1 MYLTQLNHEKLFSWK
16 VSACSAS
23 LIRLEGLLRVRVIH
37 MLKQNNQLLP
47 QISSER
53 LQQLPMAKKMFKE
66 RWRCLVYIMP
76 RFIYLFFHGLIS
88 LRIWVK
94 KISIAGSILNILGHL
109 LRMSSGNPER
119 CYPEKIKTWASA
131 APVSWAQ
138 RTYPG
143 KFSWSQ
149 RNTARL

>member
-1 MYLTQLNHEKLFSWK
+1 MYLTKLNHEKLFSWK
-16 VSACSAS
+16 ESACHAS

-37 MLKQNNQLLP
+37 MMRQNYQLLP

-53 LQQLPMAKKMFKE
+53 LQQLPMAKKMFKG

-76 RFIYLFFHGLIS
+76 RFIYLFFSRLDI
-88 LRIWVK
+88 IK
-94 KISIAGSILNILGHL
+94 DLGKENLYSRQHL
-109 LRMSSGNPER
+109 EYIGASFEDVLGN
-119 CYPEKIKTWASA
+119 IKTWASA

-143 KFSWSQ
+143 KFSWSH

>member
-1 MYLTQLNHEKLFSWK
+1 MYLTKLNHEKLFSWK
-16 VSACSAS
+16 VSACDAS

-37 MLKQNNQLLP
+37 MLRQNYQLLP

-53 LQQLPMAKKMFKE
+53 LQQLPMARKMFKE
-66 RWRCLVYIMP
+66 RWRCL
-76 RFIYLFFHGLIS
+76 RNAKIYLSFSQLDIIKDLYKENLYSRQHLEY
-88 LRIWVK
+88 
-94 KISIAGSILNILGHL
+94 ILGHL
-109 LRMSSGNPER
+109 RRMSSGNPQR
-119 CYPEKIKTWASA
+119 CYSEKIKTWASA

-143 KFSWSQ
+143 KFSWSH